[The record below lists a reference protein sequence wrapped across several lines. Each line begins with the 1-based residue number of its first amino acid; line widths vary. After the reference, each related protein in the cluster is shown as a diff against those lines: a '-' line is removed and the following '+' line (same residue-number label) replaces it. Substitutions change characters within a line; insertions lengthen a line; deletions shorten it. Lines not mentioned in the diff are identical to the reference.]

1 MKPSLD
7 ILRDHADAFLSELAR
22 AQHRYFVGR
31 SAQLSTNQLYAE
43 FPELSDPETFAQ
55 RREVVAAQSA
65 KEGGSNTLDPWLEFV
80 ATQVEEA
87 RAAAANEAIA
97 ALEASPVLPSIGLEP
112 HLSIRESVAAIPHE
126 RARERREM
134 LESTLATTLADHQDA
149 YAGRPAAAEEAAQAL
164 RASSYLGLRE
174 QVSGYVFSSLA
185 ADCERVL
192 AQTEDAYR
200 DALSYALRRLDP
212 VLLPGRPNRHDLSR
226 AAVVPWFLEHFAPS
240 DVLPTIARSFAEG
253 RLDFRSHAPIAIDSE
268 PGLPEG
274 FPPRCFSIEVPD
286 DVRAAARPR
295 GGIAD
300 AAQLLHVLGQAQ
312 HRANTDA
319 AQPLEYRRLGDASV
333 NQAFGFLF
341 EHLLV
346 DPAWNRRYL
355 RLPQRVAKEASQM
368 AAFVQL
374 AALRS
379 ACAFL
384 PCELTLFRRG
394 HREGSSEYED
404 RMGAPLLVGV
414 NPAFFLYELLPQLS
428 RTQVLRGFALEAR
441 LHSVLRERFN
451 EDFWRNPAAGTWLTQ
466 LFSRGQ
472 RDDATK
478 LSQELGGPLELAMA
492 GTRLVA
498 ALNGS

>member
-7 ILRDHADAFLSELAR
+7 ILRDRADEFLSQLAR

-31 SAQLSTNQLYAE
+31 STQLSITQLYAE

-55 RREVVAAQSA
+55 LRELETAHSL
-65 KEGGSNTLDPWLEFV
+65 GPWLEFV
-80 ATQVEEA
+80 ATQVEDA

-126 RARERREM
+126 RSRERREK
-134 LESTLATTLADHQDA
+134 LESTLASTLADHQDA
-149 YAGRPAAAEEAAQAL
+149 YARLPAAADEAAQAL
-164 RASSYLGLRE
+164 GASSYLGLRE

-185 ADCERVL
+185 ADCERIL
-192 AQTEDAYR
+192 TQTGDAYR
-200 DALSYALRRLDP
+200 DALSYALRRLDST
-212 VLLPGRPNRHDLSR
+212 LRPGHAKRHDLSR
-226 AAVVPWFLEHFAPS
+226 AAVVPWLLEHFTPS
-240 DVLPTIARSFAEG
+240 EVLPAIARSFAEG
-253 RLDFRSHAPIAIDSE
+253 GLDFRARGRIAIDSE

-286 DVRAAARPR
+286 EVRAAARPR

-300 AAQLLHVLGQAQ
+300 EARLLHVLGQAQ

-319 AQPLEYRRLGDASV
+319 SQPLESRRLGDASV
-333 NQAFGFLF
+333 NEAFGFLF
-341 EHLLV
+341 EHLLL

-374 AALRS
+374 TALRS
-379 ACAFL
+379 ACGFL
-384 PCELTLFRRG
+384 PCELTLFQRG
-394 HREGSSEYED
+394 HPEGSSEYED
-404 RMGAPLLVGV
+404 RMGAALLVRV
-414 NPAFFLYELLPQLS
+414 NPAFFLYESLPQLS
-428 RTQVLRGFALEAR
+428 RTQILRGFALEAR
-441 LHSVLRERFN
+441 LHSVLREHFN
-451 EDFWRNPAAGTWLTQ
+451 EDFWRNPAAGAWLTR

-472 RDDATK
+472 RDDAEG
-478 LSQELGGPLELAMA
+478 LSRELGGPLELGMA